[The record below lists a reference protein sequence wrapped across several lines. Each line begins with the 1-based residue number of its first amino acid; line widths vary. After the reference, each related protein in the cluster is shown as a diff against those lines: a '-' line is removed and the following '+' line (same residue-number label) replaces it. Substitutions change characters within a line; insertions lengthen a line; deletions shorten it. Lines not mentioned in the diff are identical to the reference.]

1 MNTNDNPTEKFENIA
16 DQLKAGLG
24 MIDSDEYD
32 RMKEMEEAERM
43 ERLLHTFHKDFDNVN
58 LNEDELAII
67 SDITETLPD
76 AFFKGLSSDR
86 SDFLYD
92 YGTVQHLANQH
103 PDVFKR
109 FMRKL
114 STNDVV
120 TNADDFLF
128 PENELENQVNV
139 LIEELLELVQHG
151 DEDEVDEASQ
161 LIWDR
166 FANQSHDCQIR
177 IIKSLL
183 SADEDNRD
191 YCYWNMLMEWW
202 DEAVIPD
209 IERAWKKRKDPLCV
223 RVIAYRFPKEY
234 VLAHQ
239 EEIGKKDYVAL
250 CLRLAAEEG
259 FVIDK
264 KRLTRA
270 QYCRIVAHNHILLE
284 SDEAESLLFGHILQC
299 LQSDHQPPEDYW
311 NRWNESCCRPSGFLH
326 GTCKDFLSAMLSQK
340 PSLTYLP
347 GVTYIIRCLK
357 YTGNNKAIM
366 KFLLW
371 NHNLQ
376 DSIPTFLSEQNGEA
390 SILQN
395 LPELYIAYMAHS
407 WDQLLTLAE
416 RTFHLVS
423 NEVIS
428 HFRKSPVTDR
438 DFSNYEPY

>member
-1 MNTNDNPTEKFENIA
+1 MNTNDNPTEKFENLA
-16 DQLKAGLG
+16 DQLKTELG
-24 MIDSDEYD
+24 MIDSEEYD
-32 RMKEMEEAERM
+32 RMKEMEEAERL
-43 ERLLHTFHKDFDNVN
+43 ERLLQAFHKDFDNVN
-58 LNEDELAII
+58 LNEDEFAII

-114 STNDVV
+114 STTDVV

-139 LIEELLELVQHG
+139 PIEELLELVQHG

-177 IIKSLL
+177 IIKTLL

-209 IERAWKKRKDPLCV
+209 IERAWKKRKDPLWV

-239 EEIGKKDYVAL
+239 DEIGKKDYVAL
-250 CLRLAAEEG
+250 CLRLAGEEG

-264 KRLTRA
+264 SRLTRA

-299 LQSDHQPPEDYW
+299 LQSDHQPLEDYW

-376 DSIPTFLSEQNGEA
+376 DSIPTFLSEQNGDA
-390 SILQN
+390 ANLQN
-395 LPELYIAYMAHS
+395 LPELYTAYMAHS
-407 WDQLLTLAE
+407 WHQLLFFAE
-416 RTFHLVS
+416 KTIFLFVTDVATR
-423 NEVIS
+423 
-428 HFRKSPVTDR
+428 FRKSSVDDR
-438 DFSNYEPY
+438 DFNNYEPY